1 MKRAFAALL
10 VVAAACATVPRDPVA
25 AVRAREREWL
35 DIYERR
41 DPAAMEEILADEF
54 TITFGDGS
62 VQTKADVVASMR
74 RGTKGP
80 HFYTEDVTAR
90 VRPGIVV
97 LSGRVKS
104 DRSDDRYTD
113 TYVFERGKWRVLASH
128 LSSVRSRD
136 DAEVRAAMQG
146 FMDALN
152 ALDADRIASYF
163 ADNITAFFPTAQGDR
178 VNGKAAVVEIFRT
191 YVAATSKPTNLV
203 PEDLQVT
210 MSGDLALVTFN
221 IRNPAVTS
229 RRTFVF
235 RRSGGRWLITHLH
248 ASNFRP

>member
-1 MKRAFAALL
+1 
-10 VVAAACATVPRDPVA
+10 
-25 AVRAREREWL
+25 
-35 DIYERR
+35 
-41 DPAAMEEILADEF
+41 MEAILADGF
-54 TITFGDGS
+54 TITYGDGS
-62 VQTKADVVASMR
+62 VQTKADVVAAMR
-74 RGTKGP
+74 RSTKGP

-90 VRPGIVV
+90 VRPGVVV

-113 TYVFERGKWRVLASH
+113 TYVYERGTWRVFASH

-136 DAEVRAAMQG
+136 DADVRAAMQG

-152 ALDADRIASYF
+152 ALDGERIAAYF
-163 ADNITAFFPTAQGDR
+163 ADNITAFFPTAQGER

-191 YVAATSKPTNLV
+191 YVAASTKPTNLV

-210 MSGDLALVTFN
+210 MSNDLAVVTFN

-229 RRTFVF
+229 RRTFVW
-235 RRSGGRWLITHLH
+235 RRTGGRWLITHFH
-248 ASNFRP
+248 ASNFR